1 MATTTEQTNGTS
13 DSSEGHPWGKYALI
27 AAGLVAI
34 VGAYMLLPVQEWAE
48 AFRSWLDGLGPWG
61 WVAFVIIYA
70 VGTVA
75 LVPGALLTLAGGLA
89 FGLWG
94 FPLVVVGA
102 TLGAALAFLAGRYL
116 VRDRVAKKIEE
127 SPKLRAIDAAIAEDG
142 WKVAGL
148 LRLSPAIP
156 FSLQN
161 WVLGATKVEFFPY
174 LIATFFGIMPGTL
187 LYVWIA
193 SLGSGGGEGGAA
205 KWIFFA
211 VGIAA
216 TAAVTILVG
225 RKAKAKL
232 AEHGLEDD

>member
-1 MATTTEQTNGTS
+1 MAAAAENTS
-13 DSSEGHPWGKYALI
+13 PGEGRPWGKYALI
-27 AAGLVAI
+27 ALGLAAI
-34 VGAYMLLPVQEWAE
+34 ATAYVLLPVQEWAE
-48 AFRSWLDGLGPWG
+48 AFRDWLDGLGAIG
-61 WVAFVIIYA
+61 YAAFVVIYA
-70 VGTVA
+70 LGTLA

-94 FPLVVVGA
+94 FPLVVAGATVGA
-102 TLGAALAFLAGRYL
+102 GLAFLAGRHL
-116 VRDRVAKKIEE
+116 VRDRVAAKIED
-127 SPKLRAIDAAIAEDG
+127 SPKLRAIDAAIEEDG
-142 WKVAGL
+142 WKVVGL

-161 WVLGATKVEFFPY
+161 WILGATKVAFWPY
-174 LIATFFGIMPGTL
+174 LAATFVGIMPGTL

-193 SLGSGGGEGGAA
+193 SLGAGGGEGGAA

-232 AEHGLEDD
+232 AEHGLEDA

>member
-1 MATTTEQTNGTS
+1 MAATTENAHAGAS
-13 DSSEGHPWGKYALI
+13 DEGHPWGKYALI
-27 AAGLVAI
+27 AAGLAALVA
-34 VGAYMLLPVQEWAE
+34 AYVLLPVQDWAE
-48 AFRSWLDGLGPWG
+48 ALQSWLEDLGWVG
-61 WVAFVIIYA
+61 YVAFVLIYA
-70 VGTVA
+70 VGTLC

-102 TLGAALAFLAGRYL
+102 TLGAAMAFLAGRHL
-116 VRDRVAKKIEE
+116 VRDRVEAKIED
-127 SPKLRAIDAAIAEDG
+127 SPKLTAIDKAIEEDG
-142 WKVAGL
+142 WKIVGL

-161 WVLGATKVEFFPY
+161 WILGATKVDFLPY
-174 LIATFFGIMPGTL
+174 VAATFFGIMPGTL

-205 KWIFFA
+205 KWAFFG
-211 VGIAA
+211 VGILA
-216 TAAVTILVG
+216 TLAVTILVG

-232 AEHGLEDD
+232 AEHGLED